1 MMKAKAP
8 KEDPAVVAARNA
20 EIARADKEN
29 LGAQQS
35 VLDTLTKRYARRFGL
50 VKGSGGN
57 QSNIVGGLVALQAA
71 AAGGGTG
78 TGGVSAGSN
87 GRGNPRAIIGGGS
100 GFYDELR

>member
-50 VKGSGGN
+50 VKGSS
-57 QSNIVGGLVALQAA
+57 QSNILGGLVALQAA

-78 TGGVSAGSN
+78 SGLVGGGY
-87 GRGNPRAIIGGGS
+87 GGGGGS
-100 GFYDELR
+100 GGGGGFGTDSYLTDLR

>member
-50 VKGSGGN
+50 VKGQGGN
-57 QSNIVGGLVALQAA
+57 QGNILGGLVALQAA
-71 AAGGGTG
+71 AA
-78 TGGVSAGSN
+78 A
-87 GRGNPRAIIGGGS
+87 GGGS
-100 GFYDELR
+100 GGLFGGFTGGGGGGGGIGGDNFYTELR

>member
-35 VLDTLTKRYARRFGL
+35 VLETLTKRYARRFGL
-50 VKGSGGN
+50 VKGSGGS
-57 QSNIVGGLVALQAA
+57 QGNILGGLVALQAA
-71 AAGGGTG
+71 AAGGSGAGGFVGG
-78 TGGVSAGSN
+78 TGGS
-87 GRGNPRAIIGGGS
+87 GRGGGLGND
-100 GFYDELR
+100 FLDELR

>member
-50 VKGSGGN
+50 IKGTGGN
-57 QSNIVGGLVALQAA
+57 QGNILGGLVALQAA
-71 AAGGGTG
+71 AA
-78 TGGVSAGSN
+78 A
-87 GRGNPRAIIGGGS
+87 GGGS
-100 GFYDELR
+100 GGLFDNFTGGGSGGGIGGDNFYTDLR